1 MANFNWQKLA
11 ASVLFTVG
19 IGSLGGIF
27 TISEIPGWYAGLQKP
42 SFNPPNWVFGPV
54 WSTLYLMMGISLY
67 LVWKKPRSVMRNV
80 ALLLFMIQFLLNFFW
95 SILFFNQHLI
105 GAALLEIVLMWLFIL
120 LTIVWFARL
129 SKTAAWLLVPYLCW
143 VSFATVL
150 TAAIWKL
157 NH

>member
-1 MANFNWQKLA
+1 MANYNWQKLA

-54 WSTLYLMMGISLY
+54 WSILYLMMGISCY
-67 LVWKKPRSVMRNV
+67 LVWKQSRSVVRNV
-80 ALLLFMIQFLLNFFW
+80 ALTLFVIQFLLNFCW

-105 GAALLEIVLMWLFIL
+105 DAALLEIVLMWLFIL

-129 SKTAAWLLVPYLCW
+129 SKPAAWLLVPYLCW

>member
-80 ALLLFMIQFLLNFFW
+80 ALLLFMIQFVLNFFW

>member
-54 WSTLYLMMGISLY
+54 WSTLYLLMGISLY

-129 SKTAAWLLVPYLCW
+129 SKKAAWLLVPYLCW

>member
-54 WSTLYLMMGISLY
+54 WSTLYLLMGISLY
-67 LVWKKPRSVMRNV
+67 LVWKQQRSVVRNV
-80 ALLLFMIQFLLNFFW
+80 AITLFLIQFVLNFCW

-150 TAAIWKL
+150 TAAIWTL

>member
-1 MANFNWQKLA
+1 MANFNWVKLVV
-11 ASVLFTVG
+11 SVLFTVG

-42 SFNPPNWVFGPV
+42 SFNPPNWIFGPV
-54 WSTLYLMMGISLY
+54 WSMLYLLMGISFY
-67 LVWKKPRSVMRNV
+67 LVWKQPVSTVRNV
-80 ALLLFMIQFLLNFFW
+80 GLTLFVIQFIFNFFW

-105 GAALLEIVLMWLFIL
+105 AAALLEMVFLWIFIL
-120 LTIVWFARL
+120 LTMIWFAKL
-129 SKTAAWLLVPYLCW
+129 SPTASWLLLPYLGW

-157 NH
+157 NP

>member
-1 MANFNWQKLA
+1 MANFNWVKLVV
-11 ASVLFTVG
+11 SVLFTVG

-42 SFNPPNWVFGPV
+42 SFNPPNWLFGPV
-54 WSTLYLMMGISLY
+54 WTILYLLMGISFY
-67 LVWKKPRSVMRNV
+67 LIWKQPVSTLRNV
-80 ALLLFMIQFLLNFFW
+80 GLTLFVIQFILNFFW

-105 GAALLEIVLMWLFIL
+105 ATAFLEMVFMWIFIL
-120 LTIVWFARL
+120 LTIIWFAKL
-129 SKTAAWLLVPYLCW
+129 SPTAAWLLVPYLCW

-157 NH
+157 NP